1 MHGLADLKGV
11 GPALADALFK
21 SGISSADQIAKASVE
36 ELTAVPGI
44 GPARARMLIVAAEA
58 LGGTIPAVAT
68 EPNSKRAEKPNKPK
82 AKRSKKKVAK
92 KDKKDEKKKKKK
104 AEAKAKAKKA
114 DAKKS
119 KKSKKSDKKKDAKKS
134 KKASSKKAK
143 KSKKK

>member
-11 GPALADALFK
+11 GPALADALSK
-21 SGISSADQIAKASVE
+21 SGITSTDQVAKASVE
-36 ELTAVPGI
+36 DLTAVPGI
-44 GPARARMLIVAAEA
+44 GPARARMLIAAAEA
-58 LGGTIPAVAT
+58 LGGTVPATAA
-68 EPNSKRAEKPNKPK
+68 EPTAKRAEKSKQPK
-82 AKRSKKKVAK
+82 AKRSKNTVAK

-119 KKSKKSDKKKDAKKS
+119 KKPKKSGKKKDAKKS
-134 KKASSKKAK
+134 KKASGKKAK